1 MSAGTSGRAVFSHV
15 HQQGSPGGVRKESLR
30 VKFARPFAAT
40 PVVTTG
46 FVFIDANKNFNLR
59 VRTYVS
65 NVGPSGFDLRV
76 EEWLDSY
83 THTLHVAWMACSN

>member
-15 HQQGSPGGVRKESLR
+15 QQQGTPGGVRKESVR
-30 VKFARPFAAT
+30 VKFAKPFATT

-76 EEWLDSY
+76 EEWYNSVTY
-83 THTLHVAWMACSN
+83 MLHVAWMACSN

>member
-1 MSAGTSGRAVFSHV
+1 MSAGTSGRAVFNHV
-15 HQQGSPGGVRKESLR
+15 HNQASAGNIRRKSLR
-30 VKFARPFAAT
+30 VKFARPFATT

-65 NVGPSGFDLRV
+65 NVGPSGFNLRV
-76 EEWLDSY
+76 EEWFNSY
-83 THTLHVAWMACSN
+83 TYTLHVAWMACSN